1 MLVAYLSFFPGDK
14 KEWILPK
21 ELREI
26 SGITFIDEHTLV
38 CVQDEKGIIFF
49 YDLTKSEIVKQVHFG
64 EKGDYE
70 GIAIADNTVYV
81 ITGDGVLY
89 EVVNYLADPEVN
101 SYYFNLQKNEET
113 EAMCFDPSNERLLIA
128 IKNQKQ
134 NNGSPALF
142 AFDVRSKKFSEQPV
156 LQLSFENFALK
167 KKERKNPDKLWQPS
181 DIAIDQSNNRI
192 FVVDG
197 MNLRLME
204 FSLTGELINMERI
217 NEKSMDQPE
226 GIAIAPDGSIY
237 LCNDSD
243 NKGNG
248 KIQKFRN

>member
-1 MLVAYLSFFPGDK
+1 MLIAYLSFFPGDK

-26 SGITFIDEHTLV
+26 SGITFINDYTLA

-70 GIAIADNTVYV
+70 GIAIAGNTAYI

-101 SYYFNLQKNEET
+101 SYYFNLKKNEET
-113 EAMCFDPSNERLLIA
+113 EAMCYDPSNERLLIA

-134 NNGSPALF
+134 NNGFPALF
-142 AFDVRSKKFSEQPV
+142 AFDLRSKNSASN
-156 LQLSFENFALK
+156 LSSSFLLKILHLRK
-167 KKERKNPDKLWQPS
+167 KKEKIWINYGSL
-181 DIAIDQSNNRI
+181 RI
-192 FVVDG
+192 
-197 MNLRLME
+197 LL
-204 FSLTGELINMERI
+204 LTTI
-217 NEKSMDQPE
+217 K
-226 GIAIAPDGSIY
+226 Y
-237 LCNDSD
+237 LSWMV
-243 NKGNG
+243 
-248 KIQKFRN
+248 